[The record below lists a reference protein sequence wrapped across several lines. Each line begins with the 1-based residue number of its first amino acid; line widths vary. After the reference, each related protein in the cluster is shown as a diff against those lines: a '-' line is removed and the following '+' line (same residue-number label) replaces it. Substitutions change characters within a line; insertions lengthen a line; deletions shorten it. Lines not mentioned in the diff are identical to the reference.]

1 MEIRTTARRRATN
14 EPFVHCDQPPC
25 SAEPHAPEF
34 PKWNSAPRS
43 QSAKT
48 ATHHTTTNAK
58 SVQISPISNRHTP
71 RLETLLNPRKQTT
84 APRSNRHIQA
94 PTEALHRALLGR
106 VTGLAALLS
115 NASGVGRLG
124 AMRGFTILATAS
136 SRG

>member
-1 MEIRTTARRRATN
+1 MKKIQNSRRSKKFRRTTRRKSSLALRKIIQ
-14 EPFVHCDQPPC
+14 QP
-25 SAEPHAPEF
+25 
-34 PKWNSAPRS
+34 R
-43 QSAKT
+43 
-48 ATHHTTTNAK
+48 
-58 SVQISPISNRHTP
+58 ISNRHTP